1 MPASAFMPNHLRWHL
16 AHLYGRTEYNK
27 GNPIGWASLDVT
39 ALSKRAP
46 LVQQWR
52 HWEVSG
58 ADLVGLLQKTVQDV
72 NGEMARLA
80 ALRKAEKKAAAE
92 AKKKAQEDE
101 ELRRRQDNA
110 VTAGDVMAEA
120 CLRDDRLAANFL

>member
-1 MPASAFMPNHLRWHL
+1 M
-16 AHLYGRTEYNK
+16 G
-27 GNPIGWASLDVT
+27 
-39 ALSKRAP
+39 P
-46 LVQQWR
+46 L
-52 HWEVSG
+52 
-58 ADLVGLLQKTVQDV
+58 
-72 NGEMARLA
+72 ARLA